1 MKATASALP
10 WIAPAHLLVLGMLV
24 IPGLYVLWLSLQ
36 ESTFGMSPRFVGLAN
51 YAHVLGDAYFWRALR
66 NTLVIVVVVVH
77 AELLLGLALA
87 LLFAS
92 GLPAKRFLLAAILAP
107 YAVSEVS
114 AAVIW
119 RFLFDAQ
126 AGPVNLGLQA
136 LGLPPLEW
144 SIDPNHGLA
153 LVSLLSVWL
162 NLPFTF
168 LILYAARLSIP
179 GELYEAARIDGA
191 TAWQAF
197 RSITLPLLM
206 PAILLAMLF
215 RYIFVFRIFSEVW
228 LLTGGGPARQTEV
241 VGVYLYQ
248 EAFTFNAFGAASAT
262 GWIMVLISLLLGAGY
277 LVALRRQSLGDAR

>member
-77 AELLLGLALA
+77 VELLLGLALA

-262 GWIMVLISLLLGAGY
+262 GWIMVLISLLLGTGY